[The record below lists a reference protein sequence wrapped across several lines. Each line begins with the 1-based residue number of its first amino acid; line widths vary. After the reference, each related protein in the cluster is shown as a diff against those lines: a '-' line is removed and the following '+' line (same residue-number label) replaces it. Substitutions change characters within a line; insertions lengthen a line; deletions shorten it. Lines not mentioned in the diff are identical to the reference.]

1 MADAQSSGKLSV
13 PSDFPSLSLVK
24 GISNTAKGVTNE
36 GQQNPKPRATPP
48 APSQGHPLSPDLA
61 AVSDMR
67 ETLLLLHLESHTGC

>member
-48 APSQGHPLSPDLA
+48 APPQGHPLSPDLA